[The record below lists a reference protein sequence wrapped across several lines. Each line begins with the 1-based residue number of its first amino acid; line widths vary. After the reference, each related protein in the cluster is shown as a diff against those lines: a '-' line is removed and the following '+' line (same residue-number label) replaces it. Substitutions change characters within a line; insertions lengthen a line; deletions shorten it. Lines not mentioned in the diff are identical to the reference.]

1 MYKLEG
7 WSSVS
12 CKCLEVDQRNVAH
25 LLQALSLVELTD
37 IEWRGWSCYSSLWLG
52 GEAVTRELLV
62 AVAVQEWPITS
73 VKLFGNLQNVTA
85 DSLCEFFERI
95 HGVDG
100 GAEVRNISILDFELP
115 DGVICDR
122 LINAMHSRLSQFYV
136 LPSLLSVSEISITEQ
151 SLHRLFVPNMDVFLP
166 RCSHLSCQHLESSI
180 KRYLETAWESDSN
193 GILNSNALGKVIAT
207 MSVTLV
213 NWDASLSDLSA
224 MSVIGYKEVFVSPS
238 GIVRV
243 RFISDT
249 ENILKEV
256 EVTLLRV
263 GDETYASLLKG
274 ELCLSDD
281 ESTLSLSGD
290 SDSELDPSLSSSN

>member
-1 MYKLEG
+1 MDVIPREFRAVSRLWKLCWESIHSKRKTLMRLRITATNGKYKLEG

-100 GAEVRNISILDFELP
+100 GAEVRNISILEGILQDFELP

-136 LPSLLSVSEISITEQ
+136 LPSLLRLVTSCYLYCADCCIVSLIIRQYVYVTS
-151 SLHRLFVPNMDVFLP
+151 FVL
-166 RCSHLSCQHLESSI
+166 LS
-180 KRYLETAWESDSN
+180 
-193 GILNSNALGKVIAT
+193 
-207 MSVTLV
+207 
-213 NWDASLSDLSA
+213 
-224 MSVIGYKEVFVSPS
+224 
-238 GIVRV
+238 
-243 RFISDT
+243 
-249 ENILKEV
+249 
-256 EVTLLRV
+256 
-263 GDETYASLLKG
+263 
-274 ELCLSDD
+274 
-281 ESTLSLSGD
+281 
-290 SDSELDPSLSSSN
+290 